1 MHSDLGTTQAMTEH
15 LTIDTAEHDAHAWK
29 VNVHGDLDASSAP
42 RLADVLD
49 ELVQRDARLVAV
61 DLEGVDFLDSSGL
74 RVLLSASER
83 LAQRNGQLFLQGVS
97 AAVERVLEITGV
109 IERLKRSA

>member
-1 MHSDLGTTQAMTEH
+1 MTDH
-15 LTIDTAEHDAHAWK
+15 LTIDTASQDAHAWTVK
-29 VNVHGDLDASSAP
+29 VRGDLDASSAP
-42 RLADVLD
+42 QLGAVLL
-49 ELVQRDARLVAV
+49 ELIDHDARLVAV

-74 RVLLSASER
+74 RVILAASER
-83 LAQRNGQLFLQGVS
+83 LAKQNGQLFLQGVS